1 MKRIFLF
8 ISLSALAFFQCN
20 GLSAQRSFSESG
32 LFIQANEQYANGNYA
47 EAVSLYQQCLT
58 AQRSDSVGGLT
69 AKRSY
74 SEAVIYYNLGNAL
87 FKQGELSHAIL
98 AYERSLRLNPRD
110 KDCKHNLA
118 FAQAQIIDNV
128 EDNEFFLSS
137 WAKTLRNQLPIGT
150 WFILS
155 IIFWVLTLGAILALL
170 LSTLNSKLSTL
181 HSFFHLSWI
190 CLLLAIV
197 MGLNAYSLHRRDT
210 LRSEA
215 IITQG
220 IVNVKASPDR
230 SGTELFTLHEGTKVT
245 IHETLG
251 EWVEIHVGNNIG
263 WLPANYL
270 ERI

>member
-1 MKRIFLF
+1 MKLLLIFL
-8 ISLSALAFFQCN
+8 ATFF
-20 GLSAQRSFSESG
+20 A
-32 LFIQANEQYANGNYA
+32 QANEQYAQGNYE
-47 EAVSLYQQCLT
+47 EAVSLYKQCEPS
-58 AQRSDSVGGLT
+58 AEV
-69 AKRSY
+69 
-74 SEAVIYYNLGNAL
+74 YYNLGNAL
-87 FKQGELSHAIL
+87 FKQGDLSHAIL
-98 AYERSLRLNPRD
+98 AYERSLRLDPRD

-137 WAKTLRNQLPIGT
+137 WAKTLRNQLPCGT
-150 WFILS
+150 WFIIS
-155 IIFWVLTLGAILALL
+155 VIFWCLMLVGVVLF
-170 LSTLNSKLSTL
+170 TLNTKHQTL
-181 HSFFHLSWI
+181 NTKRTAFHISWI
-190 CLLLAIV
+190 FLLFAIIA
-197 MGLNAYSLHRRDT
+197 GLNAFSLHRRDT

-251 EWVEIHVGNNIG
+251 EWVNIHVGNNVG
-263 WLPANYL
+263 WLPSAYL